1 MKFPLTSL
9 TFRVTP
15 RLTVCRRLH
24 ADSTPLVDV
33 DTVERGLS
41 GTPYVEGSMELKK

>member
-1 MKFPLTSL
+1 MKFPWMSL

-24 ADSTPLVDV
+24 AVSTPLVDV
-33 DTVERGLS
+33 DTIELGLS
-41 GTPYVEGSMELKK
+41 GTPYIEGSMDL